1 MRKWISIYQ
10 RNAYRK
16 NLSCYISAMSQG
28 FKRGR
33 KWKTNS
39 PMYIFLQFIWHIQLE
54 AWNTSLVMAIVFQS
68 RPYGRF
74 TEIKS
79 NLRRM
84 KAPIFLKT
92 VLAIE
97 TVTALRE
104 RQSQYLK
111 RYFFLKKRP
120 IHFHINSTRVIRPAK
135 QNNSRFSSVEIDKPL
150 DAPVCSVLQIR
161 FKCRRLF
168 SCCHKSDAWSQLE

>member
-1 MRKWISIYQ
+1 M
-10 RNAYRK
+10 AVV
-16 NLSCYISAMSQG
+16 
-28 FKRGR
+28 
-33 KWKTNS
+33 
-39 PMYIFLQFIWHIQLE
+39 FL
-54 AWNTSLVMAIVFQS
+54 S

-79 NLRRM
+79 NLRKM

-97 TVTALRE
+97 TVTTLRE

-135 QNNSRFSSVEIDKPL
+135 QNNLRFSSVEINKPL

-161 FKCRRLF
+161 F
-168 SCCHKSDAWSQLE
+168 QLEDYLVVATNQMPDHNQNKVQYHQIDRNITDNIIRKVINV